1 MLNIVQ
7 LSRGLT
13 LAELETT
20 TSLWLTWLLTLNGTR
35 VASHESVILQ
45 SLLVLSVHLNECA
58 CDSEAESLALAC
70 EAATVKV
77 CLDVILLCYLKEL
90 EWLLNHVLEDS

>member
-70 EAATVKV
+70 EATTVEV
-77 CLDVILLCYLKEL
+77 SLDVILLNSVESQQR
-90 EWLLNHVLEDS
+90 LLYYILYDC